1 MAIDLTFLGRKVA
14 NYREQQ
20 LATVEDVSAATGID
34 RERLRS
40 IEQGAIEPSGDE
52 ILILA
57 DYFKCDFR
65 FFISNERMAPFEQTR
80 ELYRSNGD
88 AFTKEDRLAIQE
100 FLYLSETEAF
110 LQAEMGTTYTAF
122 SPETV
127 GSNLKA
133 HGPPAAIKV
142 RQALGITESVLP
154 EVYSAMRQLGIH
166 VFRRKLGNSSISG
179 VFIQH
184 PIAGKC
190 ALINFSEDVYRQRFS
205 AAHEMAHAIFDAD
218 QPPSVSFSQVAKDDY
233 REYRANSFAS
243 CFLISPQAL
252 KRLPSP
258 QQWSDE
264 DARRYANR
272 FKVSCHALGIA
283 LKEAKFADV
292 QTGERIR
299 TLRVPAEA
307 KIDPELPSS
316 LSDSQKIRKQHLLER
331 GLSDYYVGL
340 CFEAR
345 HREVITIGRLS
356 EALLCSTSELGA
368 LAAIYGRSL
377 HGH

>member
-14 NYREQQ
+14 SYREQQ

-34 RERLRS
+34 RERLQS

-57 DYFKCDFR
+57 DHFKCDFR
-65 FFISNERMAPFEQTR
+65 FFISNERVAPFEQTR

-88 AFTKEDRLAIQE
+88 AFTKEDRLAVQE

-122 SPETV
+122 SPELV

-133 HGPPAAIKV
+133 HGPPASIKA
-142 RQALGITESVLP
+142 RQALGIADSVVP

-218 QPPSVSFSQVAKDDY
+218 QPPSVSFSRVATGDY

-243 CFLISPQAL
+243 CFLMLPQAL
-252 KRLPSP
+252 RGLPSP

-283 LKEAKFADV
+283 LKEAGVADE

-299 TLRVPAEA
+299 KLRVPAEA

-316 LSDSQKIRKQHLLER
+316 LSDSQKVRKQHLLER
-331 GLSDYYVGL
+331 GLSDYYVCL
-340 CFEAR
+340 CFEAL

-356 EALLCSTSELGA
+356 EALLCSTSELGE
-368 LAAIYGRSL
+368 LAAIFGRAL